1 MQSVYTQ
8 MTVPHFLLIN
18 SFLLTFC
25 FSFACF
31 SLLLTVAVHNSLV
44 CYSLA
49 SCSLVCQ
56 SVVSCS
62 LICCSLVCMF
72 VSHSL
77 ILLPTCCNPHLFLV
91 LYNCYSFVCLSVALY
106 SCLSQCLHNIISFV
120 CFEVSVGVL
129 LFCLFV
135 LMSIITVL
143 LCLCVLF
150 CLFVLVSACTPLL
163 VFLLFECTMYSFA

>member
-31 SLLLTVAVHNSLV
+31 SLLLNVAVHNSLV

-49 SCSLVCQ
+49 S
-56 SVVSCS
+56 
-62 LICCSLVCMF
+62 CSLVCMF

-120 CFEVSVGVL
+120 CFEVSVGVV